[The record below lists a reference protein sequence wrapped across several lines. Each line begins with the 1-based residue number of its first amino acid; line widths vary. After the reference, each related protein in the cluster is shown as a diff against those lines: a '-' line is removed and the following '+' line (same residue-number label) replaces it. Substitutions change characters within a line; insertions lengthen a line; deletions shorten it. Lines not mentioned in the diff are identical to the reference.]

1 MNICP
6 PQKNKTW
13 PAKQPVPRHPHI
25 REPQGTPAKYK
36 DVCSF
41 ALCLLFLPS
50 DPPSFSNLREKRK
63 DEKRE
68 TRDHTLSPTEDLRLG
83 LS

>member
-6 PQKNKTW
+6 PPKKTKHGLQNNQY
-13 PAKQPVPRHPHI
+13 PDTPI
-25 REPQGTPAKYK
+25 SENREGHQLSTKT
-36 DVCSF
+36 CSF

-50 DPPSFSNLREKRK
+50 DPPSFFNLREKRK

-68 TRDHTLSPTEDLRLG
+68 TRDHTGSPTEDLRLG